1 MKVKFTWILF
11 HGNFLWI
18 SREIH
23 VKCYIQ
29 VNCTCKFSLD
39 ICVTMISCEIDVKM
53 PCEIHVKCTRCEI
66 HIWGK
71 MIIRLS
77 AFRNIF
83 QQKYLYHFAISTR
96 EIVSK
101 ALHVGFVDNMYNA
114 PRVRNTHDPS
124 SLTFTCISFPET
136 QRAYRKQYNVSEGLL
151 QLTVMWKF
159 HHYRGHWRRH

>member
-1 MKVKFTWILF
+1 
-11 HGNFLWI
+11 
-18 SREIH
+18 
-23 VKCYIQ
+23 
-29 VNCTCKFSLD
+29 
-39 ICVTMISCEIDVKM
+39 MISCEIDVKM
-53 PCEIHVKCTRCEI
+53 QCEIHVKCTRCEI

-83 QQKYLYHFAISTR
+83 QQNYLYHFAISTR

-124 SLTFTCISFPET
+124 SLTFTCIYMYLFPRNPMRISEAVQRIWRITSVDSNVEVPSLSRTLT
-136 QRAYRKQYNVSEGLL
+136 QTLTSNYR
-151 QLTVMWKF
+151 
-159 HHYRGHWRRH
+159 